1 MTTKT
6 TRLLVLYLFVL
17 LIQTKA
23 NEFKTD
29 ICVYGGTSAGVIAAV
44 SAHRLGKKVILI
56 EPSMHIGGL
65 SASGLGQTDIGNKK
79 AITGIARDFYRRLG
93 KYYGETEKWTFEPH
107 VAELV
112 FNDYL
117 KAANIKVEMGLFV
130 KKVKSENKYI
140 KSVIFERV
148 NGSGTA
154 TLTIHAAA
162 FIDCT
167 YEGDLMAKAN
177 VKYTVGREANSTYSE
192 TLNGVQLGNK
202 HQFPDNIDPY
212 KVSGKKSSGLLF
224 GISKAKLKPNG
235 TGDKLIQA
243 YNYRLCL
250 TSDKANQLP
259 ITAPANYNPE
269 NYELLRRVIARRV
282 DEKWKHFLKSYFHIA
297 FMPNSKT
304 DMNNFGPFSTDF
316 IGANKNYVEANYTER
331 LKIAKEHADYC
342 KGLLWF
348 LAYDPSVPIE
358 ISSQMREW
366 GYPKDEFIDNVGF
379 PHQLYVREAR
389 RMKSDYIMTE
399 HNCTGK
405 YKVDDGIGLA
415 AYTMDSHNC
424 QRIVI
429 NGMVKNEGDVQ
440 VGGFPPYPVSYRSI
454 IPSIN
459 DCFNLLVPVCLSATH
474 IAYGSIRME
483 PVFMVLAQSAALAAS
498 ISIDN
503 NQSVQKVDV
512 KFMQQKLAKDP
523 LFDGSQPID
532 PVFNL

>member
-282 DEKWKHFLKSYFHIA
+282 DEKWKHFLKSYFI
-297 FMPNSKT
+297 
-304 DMNNFGPFSTDF
+304 
-316 IGANKNYVEANYTER
+316 
-331 LKIAKEHADYC
+331 
-342 KGLLWF
+342 LL
-348 LAYDPSVPIE
+348 LCQIVKPI
-358 ISSQMREW
+358 
-366 GYPKDEFIDNVGF
+366 
-379 PHQLYVREAR
+379 
-389 RMKSDYIMTE
+389 
-399 HNCTGK
+399 
-405 YKVDDGIGLA
+405 
-415 AYTMDSHNC
+415 
-424 QRIVI
+424 
-429 NGMVKNEGDVQ
+429 
-440 VGGFPPYPVSYRSI
+440 
-454 IPSIN
+454 
-459 DCFNLLVPVCLSATH
+459 
-474 IAYGSIRME
+474 
-483 PVFMVLAQSAALAAS
+483 
-498 ISIDN
+498 
-503 NQSVQKVDV
+503 
-512 KFMQQKLAKDP
+512 
-523 LFDGSQPID
+523 
-532 PVFNL
+532 